1 MNLTKSL
8 IFDLTKILLPKCLV
22 LAYSLIAYS
31 LIFFHNRV
39 IRINNKCKCGGY
51 APSNTFYKI
60 EIELLVFKLC
70 PVLFGL
76 SFSNLSSGCSSE
88 WKMNHLKLYYKSA
101 CAYCLQINQL
111 CETEIEPNCLQI
123 N

>member
-1 MNLTKSL
+1 MFSSC
-8 IFDLTKILLPKCLV
+8 IQFDCIQFD
-22 LAYSLIAYS
+22 
-31 LIFFHNRV
+31 FFYNRV

-88 WKMNHLKLYYKSA
+88 WKMNHLKLYYEA
-101 CAYCLQINQL
+101 LAPIAYKLISFVRLRLSLIAYKFKISCVRH
-111 CETEIEPNCLQI
+111 
-123 N
+123 